1 MTKKYSI
8 EFLESEGGSTQF
20 YSIVGYKKIGF
31 KEFANKRLAQK
42 SYSIQKKLAKLGL
55 APKVYGNLRKL
66 PFKGTPYKSNWGYVT
81 QIVKV
86 GMKVS
91 RKKIQHLVEQIYEK
105 TKLKFWDCH
114 EYNIGKIGSGKD
126 YKLVI
131 IDTGPESFTRNV
143 NAWGNENPGP
153 KCSECD
159 KLKCKC
165 DWGFLDAIY

>member
-8 EFLESEGGSTQF
+8 DFLESEGGSAQF
-20 YSIVGYKKIGF
+20 YSIIGHKKIGF

-81 QIVKV
+81 QIVNV
-86 GMKVS
+86 SMKVS
-91 RKKIQHLVEQIYEK
+91 RKKIQCLVEQIYEK

-114 EYNIGKIGSGKD
+114 EHNVGKIRRGKD

-131 IDTGPESFTRNV
+131 IDTGPESFTSNA

-153 KCSECD
+153 KCSEC
-159 KLKCKC
+159 LKFNCKC
-165 DWGFLDAIY
+165 WGF